1 MKRVNLYLISAA
13 LLTGFLTS
21 CNDMENFDNNVFV
34 DNTIKVNSIFLKGS
48 NDSEQRSFKVAIAKQ
63 ESEDV
68 TIHIAA
74 DPSLVSTYNEGY
86 YDQTIALPTNC
97 YKIPEPEVVIP
108 AGSVQSSEITI
119 VFENLLS
126 LDRDQKYVLPVTVD
140 NANIGILQSAR
151 TIYYVFKGAALINTV
166 ANMTKNCV
174 YFKWK
179 IQSLSTIYAKYQWK
193 LLYDRMNSVH

>member
-86 YDQTIALPTNC
+86 YDQTIALPT
-97 YKIPEPEVVIP
+97 
-108 AGSVQSSEITI
+108 
-119 VFENLLS
+119 LS
-126 LDRDQKYVLPVTVD
+126 LL
-140 NANIGILQSAR
+140 
-151 TIYYVFKGAALINTV
+151 KG
-166 ANMTKNCV
+166 M
-174 YFKWK
+174 
-179 IQSLSTIYAKYQWK
+179 
-193 LLYDRMNSVH
+193 

>member
-86 YDQTIALPTNC
+86 YDQTIALPT
-97 YKIPEPEVVIP
+97 VIKYR
-108 AGSVQSSEITI
+108 
-119 VFENLLS
+119 NRRLS
-126 LDRDQKYVLPVTVD
+126 FLQVLSNPVK
-140 NANIGILQSAR
+140 LQLFLR
-151 TIYYVFKGAALINTV
+151 IYY
-166 ANMTKNCV
+166 
-174 YFKWK
+174 
-179 IQSLSTIYAKYQWK
+179 
-193 LLYDRMNSVH
+193 R

>member
-97 YKIPEPEVVIP
+97 YKYR
-108 AGSVQSSEITI
+108 
-119 VFENLLS
+119 NRRLS
-126 LDRDQKYVLPVTVD
+126 FLQVLSNPVK
-140 NANIGILQSAR
+140 LQLFLR
-151 TIYYVFKGAALINTV
+151 IYY
-166 ANMTKNCV
+166 
-174 YFKWK
+174 
-179 IQSLSTIYAKYQWK
+179 
-193 LLYDRMNSVH
+193 R

>member
-74 DPSLVSTYNEGY
+74 DPSLVSTYNEVIMIRQLHCQ
-86 YDQTIALPTNC
+86 QT
-97 YKIPEPEVVIP
+97 VIKYR
-108 AGSVQSSEITI
+108 
-119 VFENLLS
+119 NRRLS
-126 LDRDQKYVLPVTVD
+126 FLQVLSNPVK
-140 NANIGILQSAR
+140 LQLFLR
-151 TIYYVFKGAALINTV
+151 IYY
-166 ANMTKNCV
+166 
-174 YFKWK
+174 
-179 IQSLSTIYAKYQWK
+179 
-193 LLYDRMNSVH
+193 R

>member
-86 YDQTIALPTNC
+86 YDQTIALQQT
-97 YKIPEPEVVIP
+97 VIKYR
-108 AGSVQSSEITI
+108 
-119 VFENLLS
+119 NRRLS
-126 LDRDQKYVLPVTVD
+126 FLQVLSNPVK
-140 NANIGILQSAR
+140 LQLFLR
-151 TIYYVFKGAALINTV
+151 IYY
-166 ANMTKNCV
+166 
-174 YFKWK
+174 
-179 IQSLSTIYAKYQWK
+179 
-193 LLYDRMNSVH
+193 R

>member
-1 MKRVNLYLISAA
+1 MKRVNLYLISSA

-119 VFENLLS
+119 VFELS
-126 LDRDQKYVLPVTVD
+126 L
-140 NANIGILQSAR
+140 IHI
-151 TIYYVFKGAALINTV
+151 
-166 ANMTKNCV
+166 
-174 YFKWK
+174 
-179 IQSLSTIYAKYQWK
+179 
-193 LLYDRMNSVH
+193 

>member
-97 YKIPEPEVVIP
+97 IKYR
-108 AGSVQSSEITI
+108 
-119 VFENLLS
+119 NRRLS
-126 LDRDQKYVLPVTVD
+126 FLQVLSNPVK
-140 NANIGILQSAR
+140 LQLFLR
-151 TIYYVFKGAALINTV
+151 IYY
-166 ANMTKNCV
+166 
-174 YFKWK
+174 
-179 IQSLSTIYAKYQWK
+179 
-193 LLYDRMNSVH
+193 R